1 MVSDPEL
8 LPALGQELGVGR
20 ATVAGWAEPGT
31 HAVALLGW
39 ALAAAG
45 AGLMDGAEMAAD
57 TAISM
62 KVTYIA
68 PLMVSLLRPESS

>member
-20 ATVAGWAEPGT
+20 AGGAGWAEAGT

-45 AGLMDGAEMAAD
+45 AGLVEGAELAAD

-62 KVTYIA
+62 KVNHNHLLFIYIIGKG
-68 PLMVSLLRPESS
+68 